1 MRSSVNKQWSR
12 NRQLETLQATEF
24 VDPLIERTALLA
36 MTSHHYTRAMGAVA
50 GLIRLRTREL
60 PAQPNN
66 APR

>member
-1 MRSSVNKQWSR
+1 M
-12 NRQLETLQATEF
+12 ETLQATEF